1 MMLLKKK
8 QERKEGSEEGRKENE
23 KYLLQRKDPLIH
35 PYILMKNGG
44 YWPNVFLK
52 GQKNIHEESH
62 ISVS

>member
-8 QERKEGSEEGRKENE
+8 QERKEGNEEGRKENE
-23 KYLLQRKDPLIH
+23 KYLLQRKDPLD
-35 PYILMKNGG
+35 PSLYLMKNGG